1 VTGATLQGVA
11 PYVGAMKYFLALF
24 AVTSSLAFAAE
35 PVSLFNGSL
44 EGWSFKAG
52 KGTSKW
58 AVGPVM
64 VHPSN
69 PKELIITP
77 ATIPSSAASLC
88 NIATKHGDSV
98 DIYSKQKFGSC
109 LIELEVMVPKG
120 SNSGIYVMGE
130 YEVQVF
136 DSSGK
141 ADDKMGPGDMGA
153 IYGAAVPKV
162 NACKAPGEWQKYV
175 IEWQAPKF
183 DATGKKTANAKFIK
197 VELNGKVMHENLEMP
212 GPTPSGVTGKEAAEG
227 PIMFQG
233 DHGPVAYR
241 NIKITPR

>member
-1 VTGATLQGVA
+1 MKSLSLFILLATST
-11 PYVGAMKYFLALF
+11 LAL
-24 AVTSSLAFAAE
+24 AAE
-35 PVSLFNGSL
+35 PVSLFKGTL
-44 EGWSFKAG
+44 ENWSFKSG
-52 KGTSKW
+52 KGSPKW
-58 AVGPVM
+58 KIALAKL
-64 VHPSN
+64 N
-69 PKELIITP
+69 PDDPKQLADKGSGAGIGSTDDL
-77 ATIPSSAASLC
+77 ACMA
-88 NIATKHGDSV
+88 NFATKHGDSV

-136 DSSGK
+136 DSFGK

-162 NACKAPGEWQKYV
+162 NASKAPGEWQKYV

-183 DATGKKTANAKFIK
+183 DASGKKTANAKFIK
-197 VELNGKVMHENLEMP
+197 VVLNGKVMHENLEMP

-241 NIKITPR
+241 NIKITPQ

>member
-1 VTGATLQGVA
+1 LSLFALS
-11 PYVGAMKYFLALF
+11 FLALS
-24 AVTSSLAFAAE
+24 AIVQAGE
-35 PVSLFNGSL
+35 PVSLFKFSL
-44 EGWSFKAG
+44 DNWEFKSG

-58 AVGPVM
+58 QVAVVALNPDDPKQLLGKNSGSGIGSDADL
-64 VHPSN
+64 PSLAN
-69 PKELIITP
+69 F
-77 ATIPSSAASLC
+77 
-88 NIATKHGDSV
+88 ATKHGDSV

-183 DATGKKTANAKFIK
+183 DAEGKKVANAKFIK

-212 GPTPSGVTGKEAAEG
+212 GPTPSGVTGKETAEG

-233 DHGPVAYR
+233 DHGPVAYQ

>member
-1 VTGATLQGVA
+1 
-11 PYVGAMKYFLALF
+11 MKCFLALF

-44 EGWSFKAG
+44 ENWSFKAG

-58 AVGPVM
+58 TFGPVM

-77 ATIPSSAASLC
+77 ATIPVSGASLC

-153 IYGAAVPKV
+153 IYGAAVPKM
-162 NACKAPGEWQKYV
+162 NACKAPGEWQHYV
-175 IEWQAPKF
+175 IDWQAPKF
-183 DATGKKTANAKFIK
+183 DPAGKKTANAKFLK
-197 VELNGKVMHENLEMP
+197 VELNGKVLHENLEMP
-212 GPTPSGVTGKEAAEG
+212 GPTPGVVSGKEAADC
-227 PIMFQG
+227 PVMFQG
-233 DHGPVAYR
+233 NHGALAYK
-241 NIKITPR
+241 NIKITPQ